1 MSETMQNAVERW
13 LTHGSYKFKQVQMD
27 GSFFCSVIRH
37 LGGFGNPVHVFE
49 PVDQPGVIIVGS
61 KVPLKSMQNFRYLKF
76 NEYEQK
82 KIQDKIANFCNS
94 IRAVHKIHTEDG
106 KVLIGA
112 YIVLDKK
119 DQINGDSFLGA
130 VKDAAEMGDK
140 VSQFL
145 AKAI

>member
-1 MSETMQNAVERW
+1 MQNAVERW

-76 NEYEQK
+76 NGAIYASFTAPK
-82 KIQDKIANFCNS
+82 KLSAIYLIFFVQNNVCAYDDFAIFCVDFVHSTYAVAKICN
-94 IRAVHKIHTEDG
+94 
-106 KVLIGA
+106 L
-112 YIVLDKK
+112 VLDF
-119 DQINGDSFLGA
+119 FLLIF
-130 VKDAAEMGDK
+130 VE
-140 VSQFL
+140 F
-145 AKAI
+145 

>member
-1 MSETMQNAVERW
+1 MLCT
-13 LTHGSYKFKQVQMD
+13 
-27 GSFFCSVIRH
+27 
-37 LGGFGNPVHVFE
+37 
-49 PVDQPGVIIVGS
+49 
-61 KVPLKSMQNFRYLKF
+61 KST
-76 NEYEQK
+76 QK
-82 KIQDKIANFCNS
+82 MAKS
-94 IRAVHKIHTEDG
+94 
-106 KVLIGA
+106 IGA

>member
-130 VKDAAEMGDK
+130 VKDAE
-140 VSQFL
+140 
-145 AKAI
+145 

>member
-1 MSETMQNAVERW
+1 M
-13 LTHGSYKFKQVQMD
+13 
-27 GSFFCSVIRH
+27 
-37 LGGFGNPVHVFE
+37 
-49 PVDQPGVIIVGS
+49 
-61 KVPLKSMQNFRYLKF
+61 
-76 NEYEQK
+76 
-82 KIQDKIANFCNS
+82 
-94 IRAVHKIHTEDG
+94 HKIHTEDG